1 MSFYSETSEYHR
13 KEYQAKLDFKQKEM
27 EKLRK
32 ELLDK
37 NVFIEQMKVNVQ
49 ELKIVI
55 ERSNADL
62 EKMKRIESE
71 NCELRARTADFMDQI
86 RDLETLLKRETEKNE
101 SFRVDNFDEI
111 IQIIE
116 QKINSESNK
125 LDEEYLEN
133 FKKEFEK
140 LRQSYISKTE
150 FDQKQMDSEVKYNK
164 LRTLYEEL
172 FEDKHKLINGNRDLQ
187 CHIKQLESDKR
198 KLEKDISH
206 VIEENREL
214 KINLKDIK
222 QVCSQ
227 QTVDIQRL
235 TNEVEL
241 NKESCKDCVNLRREI
256 DKYGALLTTGHW
268 SPGASNTSGSSSD
281 SVSEC
286 EADRKETN
294 NDYTK
299 GQSYEAATS
308 SQAEASKLE
317 MKTTKTLKTI
327 RRRQE
332 TFQETVSKAK
342 KN

>member
-1 MSFYSETSEYHR
+1 M
-13 KEYQAKLDFKQKEM
+13 D
-27 EKLRK
+27 KLRK

-55 ERSNADL
+55 ERNNADL
-62 EKMKRIESE
+62 EKMKKIESE

-101 SFRVDNFDEI
+101 SFGVHSFDEI
-111 IQIIE
+111 IQIVE
-116 QKINSESNK
+116 QKVNSESNK
-125 LDEEYLEN
+125 LDEEYYEN

-140 LRQSYISKTE
+140 LRQDYISKTE
-150 FDQKQMDSEVKYNK
+150 FDQKQMDSEFKYSK
-164 LRTLYEEL
+164 LRTMYEEL
-172 FEDKHKLINGNRDLQ
+172 FEDKHKLINGNRDLNS
-187 CHIKQLESDKR
+187 HIKQLESDKI
-198 KLEKDISH
+198 KLEKDITH

-214 KINLKDIK
+214 KIYLKDIK
-222 QVCSQ
+222 KVCTQ
-227 QTVDIQRL
+227 QSVDIQRL

-256 DKYGALLTTGHW
+256 DKYGLLLNTVALG
-268 SPGASNTSGSSSD
+268 SSDTSGSSSD

-286 EADRKETN
+286 EADRKEPN
-294 NDYTK
+294 NST

-308 SQAEASKLE
+308 SKAEASKSE

>member
-1 MSFYSETSEYHR
+1 M
-13 KEYQAKLDFKQKEM
+13 D
-27 EKLRK
+27 KLRK

-37 NVFIEQMKVNVQ
+37 NVYIAQMKLNVQ

-55 ERSNADL
+55 ERNNADL
-62 EKMKRIESE
+62 EKMKKIESE
-71 NCELRARTADFMDQI
+71 NCELRAGTEDFMDQI
-86 RDLETLLKRETEKNE
+86 RDLETRLKRETEKNE
-101 SFRVDNFDEI
+101 SFGVHNFDEI
-111 IQIIE
+111 IQIVE

-125 LDEEYLEN
+125 LDEEYIEN

-140 LRQSYISKTE
+140 LRQNYISKTE

-164 LRTLYEEL
+164 LRTMYEEL
-172 FEDKHKLINGNRDLQ
+172 FEDKHKLINGNRDLN
-187 CHIKQLESDKR
+187 CHIEQLESDKR
-198 KLEKDISH
+198 KLEKDIGH

-214 KINLKDIK
+214 KIYLKDIK
-222 QVCSQ
+222 KVCSQ
-227 QTVDIQRL
+227 QSVDIQRL

-256 DKYGALLTTGHW
+256 DKYGLLLNTVQIF
-268 SPGASNTSGSSSD
+268 SLSSSDTSGSASD

-286 EADRKETN
+286 EADRKESN
-294 NDYTK
+294 NSSM

-308 SQAEASKLE
+308 KKADASKSE

>member
-1 MSFYSETSEYHR
+1 M
-13 KEYQAKLDFKQKEM
+13 D
-27 EKLRK
+27 KLRK
-32 ELLDK
+32 ELLNK

-55 ERSNADL
+55 ERNNADL
-62 EKMKRIESE
+62 EKMKKIESE

-101 SFRVDNFDEI
+101 SFGVHSFDEI
-111 IQIIE
+111 IQIVE
-116 QKINSESNK
+116 QKVNSESNK
-125 LDEEYLEN
+125 LDEEYYEN

-140 LRQSYISKTE
+140 LRQDYISKTE
-150 FDQKQMDSEVKYNK
+150 FDQKQMDSEVKYIK
-164 LRTLYEEL
+164 LRTMYEEL
-172 FEDKHKLINGNRDLQ
+172 FEDKHKLINGNRDLNS
-187 CHIKQLESDKR
+187 HIKQLESDKI
-198 KLEKDISH
+198 KLEKDITH

-214 KINLKDIK
+214 KIYLKDIK
-222 QVCSQ
+222 KVCTQ
-227 QTVDIQRL
+227 QSVDIQRL

-256 DKYGALLTTGHW
+256 DKYGLLLNTVALG
-268 SPGASNTSGSSSD
+268 SSDTSGSSSD

-286 EADRKETN
+286 EADRKEPN
-294 NDYTK
+294 NST
-299 GQSYEAATS
+299 GQNYEAATS
-308 SQAEASKLE
+308 SKAEASKSE

-332 TFQETVSKAK
+332 TFQETISKAK